1 MNYKNLD
8 YVIYGTVNETEKI
21 LMQLN
26 CLKIAVKAI
35 VVNDEVRSYKGN
47 NDISRFSKN
56 QIIKFAAD
64 KNTCIILSANNFG
77 VFRAEICELCWEVRA
92 FFIREIELFSHIVKA
107 S

>member
-64 KNTCIILSANNFG
+64 KIPVLFYRLIILVYFVLKSVNCVGKLGLA
-77 VFRAEICELCWEVRA
+77 L
-92 FFIREIELFSHIVKA
+92 
-107 S
+107 

>member
-35 VVNDEVRSYKGN
+35 VVNDEVRS
-47 NDISRFSKN
+47 F
-56 QIIKFAAD
+56 
-64 KNTCIILSANNFG
+64 
-77 VFRAEICELCWEVRA
+77 
-92 FFIREIELFSHIVKA
+92 
-107 S
+107 

>member
-56 QIIKFAAD
+56 QIIR
-64 KNTCIILSANNFG
+64 S
-77 VFRAEICELCWEVRA
+77 
-92 FFIREIELFSHIVKA
+92 IVK
-107 S
+107 

>member
-64 KNTCIILSANNFG
+64 K
-77 VFRAEICELCWEVRA
+77 
-92 FFIREIELFSHIVKA
+92 
-107 S
+107 

>member
-56 QIIKFAAD
+56 QIIKAAPH
-64 KNTCIILSANNFG
+64 NC
-77 VFRAEICELCWEVRA
+77 
-92 FFIREIELFSHIVKA
+92 
-107 S
+107 